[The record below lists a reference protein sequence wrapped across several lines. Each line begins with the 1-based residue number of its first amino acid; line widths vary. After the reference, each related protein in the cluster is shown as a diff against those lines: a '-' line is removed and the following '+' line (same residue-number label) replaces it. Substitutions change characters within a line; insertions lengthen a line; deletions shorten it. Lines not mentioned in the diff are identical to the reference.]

1 MIVYGKLDC
10 AYTTSLRGLNGN
22 GKRRTVV
29 KSKPRWLGKLSA
41 PIRRIGEKNGSKW
54 LALVDQ
60 NGIPL
65 RYVVA
70 GANRHDSRL
79 LDEVL
84 EVRFI
89 PPEWIECNLCLD
101 AGFVGKS
108 EVVEEHGFVPHIR
121 SRGEEKREL
130 EKNPEFHAKRWVVEA
145 FHSWLKR
152 FRKISPRYEKTL
164 NSFCGLLALAMG
176 MIVFNKVI
184 NIYP

>member
-1 MIVYGKLDC
+1 MNVYGKLDC

-29 KSKPRWLGKLSA
+29 KSKPRWLGKLSD

-130 EKNPEFHAKRWVVEA
+130 EMNPEFHAKRWVVEA

-164 NSFCGLLALAMG
+164 NSFCGLLALAIG